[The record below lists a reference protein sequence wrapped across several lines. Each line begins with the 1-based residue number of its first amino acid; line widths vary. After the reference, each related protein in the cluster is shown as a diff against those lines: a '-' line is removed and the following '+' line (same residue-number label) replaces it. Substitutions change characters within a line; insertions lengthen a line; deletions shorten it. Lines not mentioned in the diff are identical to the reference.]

1 MGETVAKKL
10 AFSFG
15 SIEALIEASYESL
28 IAVDE
33 IGDRIAQ
40 SVLSFFSDPEQ
51 REIVLRLKAHG
62 LQMALDVQ
70 TTAQMSDTLK
80 GFNFVIS
87 GVFERHSRPELK
99 TLIEKNGGKVVG
111 SLSSKTHYLLAGD
124 QMGPAKKEKALRL
137 EVPMITESDFE
148 EMINA

>member
-1 MGETVAKKL
+1 
-10 AFSFG
+10 
-15 SIEALIEASYESL
+15 
-28 IAVDE
+28 
-33 IGDRIAQ
+33 
-40 SVLSFFSDPEQ
+40 
-51 REIVLRLKAHG
+51 
-62 LQMALDVQ
+62 
-70 TTAQMSDTLK
+70 MSDTLQ